1 MKKKNKKKIKKQKLH
16 DYIAADGQIEVSEF
30 ASNVWK
36 LHKMFLLRPCN
47 RNVSIS
53 FSTGK

>member
-1 MKKKNKKKIKKQKLH
+1 MKKNKKKIKKQKSH